1 MIYCYSTEVKIFM
14 RIENL
19 DKEYLKIVFDILNDK
34 EFLKLKTCEHHGIT
48 RYDHSLKVS
57 YQAYQFAK
65 KHSFDYKSAAIG
77 GLLHDFFL
85 TDDDVTQK
93 DKFLSVFTHPKLAQ
107 ANALMKYDLNDKE
120 SDIIVSHMFPINL
133 KLPRYKESWI
143 VSLYDK
149 KIALKEWGF
158 KFNNRLKYSTN
169 LAILLLFN
177 FMR

>member
-1 MIYCYSTEVKIFM
+1 MIYCYSTEVKLFM
-14 RIENL
+14 QLENL
-19 DKEYLKIVFDILNDK
+19 DKEYLEIVSNILTDE

-48 RYDHSLKVS
+48 RYDHSVKVS

-65 KHSFDYKSAAIG
+65 RHNLDYKSAAIG

-85 TDDDVTQK
+85 TEEDASEK
-93 DKFLSVFTHPKLAQ
+93 DKFKSVFTHPKLAQ
-107 ANALMKYDLNDKE
+107 ANALTKYNLNDKE

-133 KLPRYKESWI
+133 KVPRYRESWI

-149 KIALKEWGF
+149 KMALKEWGF
-158 KFNNRLKYSTN
+158 KFNNRLKYSMN
-169 LAILLLFN
+169 LTILLLLN